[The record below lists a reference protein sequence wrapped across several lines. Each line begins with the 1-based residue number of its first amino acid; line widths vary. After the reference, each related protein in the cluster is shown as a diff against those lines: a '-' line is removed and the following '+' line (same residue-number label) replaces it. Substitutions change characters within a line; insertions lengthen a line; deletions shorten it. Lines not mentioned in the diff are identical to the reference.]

1 MGDVEDIEQRL
12 PVLRRSVS
20 ERTGSAVFQG
30 NGFMILHLVLPSVQM
45 PVFRRFKASALSCRM
60 SPFVSPWRT
69 AEWGTGN
76 RNMAS

>member
-30 NGFMILHLVLPSVQM
+30 NGFMILHDAKIWSFNTL
-45 PVFRRFKASALSCRM
+45 
-60 SPFVSPWRT
+60 
-69 AEWGTGN
+69 
-76 RNMAS
+76 